1 MTKRS
6 HGTSKS
12 KPAPFREAL
21 IRFRRTVYSASNIR
35 RGLTRARTEI
45 PAEHI
50 PTALRELLKD
60 RLLAGHIVVNPFPA
74 DFQRFTNHLRLASVD
89 ADKEFLWTAAV
100 LRNYSS
106 EITQFASLKEQ
117 FERSLVAGKLD
128 LAKQTLEDVNS
139 RFGVSLWYLENLL
152 QLVQLRDG
160 LSAQK
165 ALFEAAISHRD
176 VDIFAGLFG
185 YYFSIR
191 SEDNYSYNEIAQEA
205 TDLLDGGGLG
215 DYALFHV
222 IPYDLTKIT
231 HPAGV
236 VSWEECRPIID
247 RYLAF
252 VSMAKLQVA
261 RFGNEA
267 LPNFGR
273 AVRLLDGIT
282 DPALNGLRRALGIT
296 HTRTEQHLDD
306 LQYYDAYSE
315 GKYET
320 CLADIQPSVELTA
333 RASAMT
339 GLGLSDPT
347 LKGSLTE
354 EIVSCMSQVLLV
366 GPGYAAARAR
376 LKKLCL
382 MCPRHAISIELAA
395 FLERT
400 HDNVSNGSEYTDLDR
415 FTALSCTGVNPWHED
430 VLSSLSTPS
439 SLFTDFPYSTS
450 LRLREALRLPSD
462 EANKV
467 LDSLDIPD
475 DRRTLYKGHVAMR
488 RGAFDIASEFYKA
501 ALTSDKPFVVNRAS
515 AYLYRVLLAN
525 GETASALA
533 VVVDHCLRNPSAY
546 RLYPL
551 EQLIEKIAPNRS
563 LAGTI
568 SFAILLNIAARNISS
583 KWERDISDAYESI
596 MEKFCCDRPSKLVDQ
611 VAEIGESRLIYFL
624 RHICI
629 PRVFDDTIDFE
640 SVTEIDEERI
650 AVCQRLIE
658 IDPANKDQYAIEI
671 KVITREANIYQAL
684 KKVESSKIFVDEAGI
699 RSAVEAT
706 LKDAFERFQRLSR
719 SPDLTYQVE
728 RISKLIGDLL
738 SDNPAFDLKD
748 LRLPAS
754 EREGLFGNMLSEF
767 TTQFAINPAY
777 GLDTHLSTTIRH
789 GSFEGHIR
797 SPLAVQDLLI
807 SKGELDDDYILPKKW
822 ADSFEGATSDEISE
836 IKRALVKFTSR
847 VQDQLDLYLRELLH
861 VRGVD
866 THSKGLFNFLVTN
879 EELLEFM
886 KTIGEK
892 TEYSEFV
899 DRLFAFCWSSVEKS
913 LSNIRNELRK
923 GMLPAIVS
931 AVNSLLT
938 STSNL
943 SHLPGYSQFRD
954 SIINGRTNV
963 QAAIEMV
970 SNWFRRPLDFTRD
983 PFEFD
988 LALDVAR
995 KQIANCYVQ
1004 TSIEPSISPSIP
1016 RKIAGRFL
1024 DGMVEILFILLQNI
1038 IRHSGYETV
1047 PEDVTLDA
1055 TEKDGMV
1062 YIKIGN
1068 RVADSVSIS
1077 ELQGL
1082 ASEAAHN
1089 YQRDTAMKFARQE
1102 GGSGLS
1108 KIWRIVEYDFSVR
1121 HSIALEVSEENRRFE
1136 VELRLS
1142 DIIAR
1147 DEVV

>member
-1 MTKRS
+1 
-6 HGTSKS
+6 
-12 KPAPFREAL
+12 
-21 IRFRRTVYSASNIR
+21 
-35 RGLTRARTEI
+35 
-45 PAEHI
+45 
-50 PTALRELLKD
+50 
-60 RLLAGHIVVNPFPA
+60 
-74 DFQRFTNHLRLASVD
+74 
-89 ADKEFLWTAAV
+89 
-100 LRNYSS
+100 
-106 EITQFASLKEQ
+106 
-117 FERSLVAGKLD
+117 
-128 LAKQTLEDVNS
+128 
-139 RFGVSLWYLENLL
+139 
-152 QLVQLRDG
+152 
-160 LSAQK
+160 
-165 ALFEAAISHRD
+165 
-176 VDIFAGLFG
+176 
-185 YYFSIR
+185 
-191 SEDNYSYNEIAQEA
+191 
-205 TDLLDGGGLG
+205 
-215 DYALFHV
+215 
-222 IPYDLTKIT
+222 
-231 HPAGV
+231 
-236 VSWEECRPIID
+236 
-247 RYLAF
+247 
-252 VSMAKLQVA
+252 
-261 RFGNEA
+261 
-267 LPNFGR
+267 
-273 AVRLLDGIT
+273 
-282 DPALNGLRRALGIT
+282 
-296 HTRTEQHLDD
+296 
-306 LQYYDAYSE
+306 
-315 GKYET
+315 
-320 CLADIQPSVELTA
+320 
-333 RASAMT
+333 
-339 GLGLSDPT
+339 
-347 LKGSLTE
+347 
-354 EIVSCMSQVLLV
+354 
-366 GPGYAAARAR
+366 
-376 LKKLCL
+376 
-382 MCPRHAISIELAA
+382 
-395 FLERT
+395 
-400 HDNVSNGSEYTDLDR
+400 
-415 FTALSCTGVNPWHED
+415 
-430 VLSSLSTPS
+430 
-439 SLFTDFPYSTS
+439 
-450 LRLREALRLPSD
+450 
-462 EANKV
+462 
-467 LDSLDIPD
+467 
-475 DRRTLYKGHVAMR
+475 MR

-551 EQLIEKIAPNRS
+551 EQLIEKITPNRS

-611 VAEIGESRLIYFL
+611 VAE
-624 RHICI
+624 
-629 PRVFDDTIDFE
+629 
-640 SVTEIDEERI
+640 I

-963 QAAIEMV
+963 QSAIEMV

-1055 TEKDGMV
+1055 TEEDGMV

-1082 ASEAAHN
+1082 ASEAARN

-1108 KIWRIVEYDFSVR
+1108 KIWRIVEYNFSVR